1 MLVDGGWKRGD
12 YHIHAGY
19 PGIQHSGK
27 LISWAPCEAASAI
40 REQVLVMV
48 ALRSSQM
55 GSLWVTATRMVGG
68 GGVVGVVMVV
78 VISSIVV
85 WSGRRGIEPWCCITR
100 LYKALGKAMSISELL
115 LVWKQPYNISS
126 GGDVPPRESW
136 V

>member
-1 MLVDGGWKRGD
+1 MGRRGD

-40 REQVLVMV
+40 RAQVLVMV

-68 GGVVGVVMVV
+68 GVVMVV
-78 VISSIVV
+78 MVV
-85 WSGRRGIEPWCCITR
+85 MVMVVVVQWSGRRGIEPWCCR
-100 LYKALGKAMSISELL
+100 LLYKALWE
-115 LVWKQPYNISS
+115 
-126 GGDVPPRESW
+126 GDGYI
-136 V
+136 